1 MKIVLRILSVVVI
14 LIAAVFLLGYL
25 VTSIGLWQMN
35 TPVTS
40 GVSDALTAVSDVLQ
54 QADPI
59 LDKTSG
65 LLGDVA
71 KIETEISEGQSHS
84 VADVQG
90 QLTDLRAN
98 AQEAEQTITTVIPQ
112 VPTYIDFIWIAM
124 TLVLLWL
131 ALAQV
136 ALVYLA
142 VKVLRTGRLRAPA
155 PAQVTPPPSTSEG
168 PAVQNQ

>member
-1 MKIVLRILSVVVI
+1 MKTFLRVLSVGVI
-14 LIAAVFLLGYL
+14 VIAALFLIGYFAMM
-25 VTSIGLWQMN
+25 VNLWQAN

-40 GVSDALTAVSDVLQ
+40 GVMDALTAVNDLLQ
-54 QADPI
+54 KADPI
-59 LDKTSG
+59 LDKTAG

-71 KIETEISEGQSHS
+71 KIETEISDGQSQT
-84 VADVQG
+84 AAGAQG
-90 QLTDLRAN
+90 QLTTLRAN
-98 AQEAEQTITTVIPQ
+98 AQETEQTLTVVIPQ
-112 VPTYIDFIWIAM
+112 VPTYIDFIWIAA

-155 PAQVTPPPSTSEG
+155 PAQVTAPVSTDGAPS
-168 PAVQNQ
+168 A

>member
-25 VTSIGLWQMN
+25 VTGVGLWQMN

-40 GVSDALTAVSDVLQ
+40 GVTDALTAVDNLLQ

-59 LDKTSG
+59 LDKTAG

-90 QLTDLRAN
+90 QLTALRAN
-98 AQEAEQTITTVIPQ
+98 AQDTEQTLTTVIPQ
-112 VPTYIDFIWIAM
+112 VPTYIDFIWIVA

-131 ALAQV
+131 MLAQV

-142 VKVLRTGRLRAPA
+142 IRVLRTGRLRGQT
-155 PAQVTPPPSTSEG
+155 PAQVTAPAATEAPS
-168 PAVQNQ
+168 A